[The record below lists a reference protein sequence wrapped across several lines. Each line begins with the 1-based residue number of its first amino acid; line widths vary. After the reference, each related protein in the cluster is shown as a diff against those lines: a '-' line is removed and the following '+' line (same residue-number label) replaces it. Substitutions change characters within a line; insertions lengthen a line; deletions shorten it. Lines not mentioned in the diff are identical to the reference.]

1 MNIKNQ
7 VRENKHRRFA
17 ISERVMRMPV
27 QCSILILYLRTIS
40 SRADEIS
47 IARSS
52 MAPRLAR

>member
-1 MNIKNQ
+1 MSIRNQ
-7 VRENKHRRFA
+7 ARENKHKRFA
-17 ISERVMRMPV
+17 INKRVMRMPV

-40 SRADEIS
+40 SRADEMS